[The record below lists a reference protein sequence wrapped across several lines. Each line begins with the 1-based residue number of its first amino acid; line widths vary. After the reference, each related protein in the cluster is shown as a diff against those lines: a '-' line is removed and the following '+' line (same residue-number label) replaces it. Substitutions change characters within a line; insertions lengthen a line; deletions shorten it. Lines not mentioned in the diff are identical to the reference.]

1 MSPRQ
6 RPPASRQPL
15 WFDLPTDLA
24 GVVLLRLPS
33 HADRVRFGSVCRQW
47 CHAATTAPPPLPPAL
62 PWLNFH
68 DGTLQSFPGGE
79 RRRFS
84 RLNRHT
90 ICAGSTA
97 AGWLLFRRPGHGPR
111 RRHYLKNPLTGEVVR
126 LPGHC
131 HCGDPAR
138 LRRQHPPGSPTAY
151 FYIRKVIVC
160 GGGGLVVARI
170 SYSHDN
176 ADDVVACCR
185 PGTSPSW
192 SAGPWE
198 GKGYHD
204 MAFHDGKVY
213 TVAGRGDLFA
223 HEITTHRKT
232 KQPMVSDLATQ
243 IIQVGLF
250 ESFLLDGTYAAV
262 RCKRLHYLV
271 MSKQS
276 NGLMFISRAWVMRRS
291 SLVQAAPWQFV
302 RRAMEV
308 MWKQFVFAAH
318 SRGAMGLC
326 FGIDTRSSPPP
337 SPPHPRPQPPPPG
350 SSDLPTDVAILPSP
364 PHPRPPPP
372 PCWSDLPTDL
382 AGQWRL
388 GALRQHPLP
397 PPPPWLLILRSPCV
411 YQSLPDGELRPVP
424 GANSSRAIPYFSS
437 YDDGWL
443 LEYQCFGRRDRIRNP
458 LSRAAIDIPRCFDQ
472 RIRSLDYFLGDNDG
486 SHSINPAEYTL
497 PKIIVCSPGLVVAAV
512 VHSTCIA
519 AFRPGIDHS
528 WSVISGDEVMS
539 TTGGDD
545 DDDDDDDYPWMRR
558 KYEDI
563 SLYRGKLYALTS
575 KEELLVHGIINDD
588 DIDTVSA
595 NAVLSRAEHAIRA
608 VHHHPLTLLERIQNF
623 SSDES
628 RYLVISC
635 SGKLLMIRCT
645 TKYSPDGS
653 SSMGGTT
660 IKFKVFEADFWRVV
674 SGWR

>member
-1 MSPRQ
+1 
-6 RPPASRQPL
+6 
-15 WFDLPTDLA
+15 
-24 GVVLLRLPS
+24 
-33 HADRVRFGSVCRQW
+33 
-47 CHAATTAPPPLPPAL
+47 
-62 PWLNFH
+62 
-68 DGTLQSFPGGE
+68 
-79 RRRFS
+79 
-84 RLNRHT
+84 
-90 ICAGSTA
+90 
-97 AGWLLFRRPGHGPR
+97 
-111 RRHYLKNPLTGEVVR
+111 
-126 LPGHC
+126 
-131 HCGDPAR
+131 
-138 LRRQHPPGSPTAY
+138 
-151 FYIRKVIVC
+151 
-160 GGGGLVVARI
+160 
-170 SYSHDN
+170 
-176 ADDVVACCR
+176 
-185 PGTSPSW
+185 
-192 SAGPWE
+192 
-198 GKGYHD
+198 

-243 IIQVGLF
+243 IFQVGLF
-250 ESFLLDGTYAAV
+250 ESFFLDGTYAAV

-271 MSKQS
+271 VSQQSKLWMVRWIIPYEYAHDMKMGFRVFEADMETRKWTDVDAESLGDEAIFVSTSCSMAVRVSSYGGYVEAGKIYFADYGAERRQEWPADS
-276 NGLMFISRAWVMRRS
+276 TCGVYDLRSKTISPGGPHISHRS
-291 SLVQAAPWQFV
+291 SATWFFP
-302 RRAMEV
+302 
-308 MWKQFVFAAH
+308 

-337 SPPHPRPQPPPPG
+337 SPPHPRPPPPPPG
-350 SSDLPTDVAILPSP
+350 WSDLPTNVADAVLPSP
-364 PHPRPPPP
+364 QHPRPPPPPP

-382 AGQWRL
+382 AGMIFSSLPSHSDRLSFRAVCGQWRV

-397 PPPPWLLILRSPCV
+397 PPLPWLLILHSPCV

-424 GANSSRAIPYFSS
+424 GANSSRALPYFSS

-458 LSRAAIDIPRCFDQ
+458 LSRAAIDIPRCFDR

-539 TTGGDD
+539 TTG
-545 DDDDDDDYPWMRR
+545 DDYPWMRR

-563 SLYRGKLYALTS
+563 ALYRGKLYALTS

-608 VHHHPLTLLERIQNF
+608 VHHHPLTLLERIHNF

-645 TKYSPDGS
+645 TEYSPDGSSSMGDGS

-660 IKFKVFEADFWRVV
+660 IKFKVFEADLEGGQWLEVNSLDGQIIFLSKACSKAIPSSPGNGDPRFAGNASSFWERISPGGGITHNRPVLLVV
-674 SGWR
+674 CIRKTKAFPCMECMT